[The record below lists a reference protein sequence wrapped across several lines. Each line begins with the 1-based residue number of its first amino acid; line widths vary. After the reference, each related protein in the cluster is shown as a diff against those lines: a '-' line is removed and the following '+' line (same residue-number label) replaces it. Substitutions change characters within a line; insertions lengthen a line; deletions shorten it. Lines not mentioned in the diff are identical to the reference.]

1 MGFWSSLFENRA
13 NALNRLHAERR
24 PLLPAYTADEIT
36 PALPAKEVTKIA
48 LRLKY
53 QIEQVIPYELEQSV
67 ITNPNSNVITK
78 SVIHTARQAGGEEYR
93 ACILFCLL
101 VCQKWF
107 HTEGLHALWDS
118 PLCDCRALA
127 CQVIAKKIIET
138 EGDQEWLHKE
148 ALLKRYSILR
158 KGEVTPPVNVVERAV
173 DMHALY
179 VIGSSGYQKCLQ
191 GLWRGW
197 LVQDE
202 REPSQFV
209 DYKNKINTSYWAHF
223 DPDRM
228 RVPLYQNA
236 LLIFFSLLYL
246 ALYTNVINTVNPDG
260 DIDVAEGIL
269 YTMTLSYLCDE
280 FAKIIKIGKYY
291 IGFWNVFNFTLF
303 SLLAVSFILR
313 MAALAHSTDVD
324 DAQRRHL
331 NQMSYN
337 FLAFTAPMFWM
348 RLLLFLDTFRF
359 FGAMLV
365 VLKVMMKESLI
376 FFALLFVVLVGFFQG
391 FIGLNNT
398 DLAVPV
404 TSKILKGMAN
414 SIMQSPDFDAFEDFA
429 PPFGILLYYVFN
441 FIVMIVLLNI
451 LIALYNSSYEDISG
465 NADDEYMALF
475 SARTLQYVRA
485 PDENVFIPPFNLI
498 EILFLILPFEWWLST
513 KSYERLNDIVMS
525 IIYFPLLLVTSYLE
539 TRDARWIRWNRRH
552 GEADDTIRQE
562 WEDLAHEV
570 GFDGL
575 DESDEWVVTVKRT
588 KPNVDVTAV
597 ELGIRELKEQ
607 VRQLTEAVK
616 ALMEEKEKSVLE
628 GSQ

>member
-1 MGFWSSLFENRA
+1 MGFWQLFENRA
-13 NALNRLHAERR
+13 NALNRLHGERR
-24 PLLPAYTADEIT
+24 PLLPAYAADDIS
-36 PALPAKEVTKIA
+36 PGLPAKEVTKIA

-53 QIEQVIPYELEQSV
+53 QIEQVIPYELQQSL
-67 ITNPNSNVITK
+67 IANPNSSIITK
-78 SVIHTARQAGGEEYR
+78 DVIRTAKEAGGEEYR
-93 ACILFCLL
+93 ACVLFCLL

-127 CQVIAKKIIET
+127 CQVIAKKLCLLSLFRIES
-138 EGDQEWLHKE
+138 EEDQEWLHKE

-179 VIGSSGYQKCLQ
+179 IIGSSGYQKCIQ

-197 LVQDE
+197 LVQDDQ
-202 REPSQFV
+202 EPSRFV
-209 DYKNKINTSYWAHF
+209 DYENKINTSYWAHF

-236 LLIFFSLLYL
+236 LLIFFSFLYL

-280 FAKIIKIGKYY
+280 FSKIIKI
-291 IGFWNVFNFTLF
+291 
-303 SLLAVSFILR
+303 AVSFVLR
-313 MAALAHSTDVD
+313 MAALAQSSNVN
-324 DAQRRHL
+324 DAQRRHF
-331 NQMSYN
+331 NQLSYN

-376 FFALLFVVLVGFFQG
+376 FFALLVVVLVGFFQG

-398 DLAVPV
+398 ELAVPV

-414 SIMQSPDFDAFEDFA
+414 SIMQSPDFEAFEDFA
-429 PPFGILLYYVFN
+429 PPFGMILYYVFN
-441 FIVMIVLLNI
+441 FIVMTILLNI

-498 EILFLILPFEWWLST
+498 EIIFLILPFEWWLST
-513 KSYERLNDIVMS
+513 KSYESLNDIVMS
-525 IIYFPLLLVTSYLE
+525 LIYFPLLLVTAFIE
-539 TRDARWIRWNRRH
+539 TRDARWIRLNRSH

-575 DESDEWVVTVKRT
+575 DQSDEWVVTVKKT
-588 KPNVDVTAV
+588 KPNVDVTAA

-607 VRQLTEAVK
+607 IRQLTETVK
-616 ALMEEKEKSVLE
+616 ALTEEKQKQDST
-628 GSQ
+628 